1 MRYRKDQ
8 ISTTIKSDLQI
19 RFAPQ
24 DISAHS
30 GLELFRRYFSLI
42 ELNSRIRKSFQRFE
56 FSGDYSVTQVILVFI
71 ALWLTGGRRLSHIK
85 YLGCDPLVERLCGL
99 NSLPSD
105 RTVSRWLKQ
114 FTNDSLQALIELNS
128 GIVTQKMGE
137 LGLPR
142 ITAELDGTVLST
154 GDTVAWAARGYNP
167 MNRHAKS
174 YFPLLCHI
182 AQTGHFIRVQN
193 RPGNVH
199 DGKSQALTIMKE
211 VVGQLRQKFP
221 YAILEFRLD
230 SAFFR
235 EDIIKYLLSEGIEFA
250 MKVPMWKWLGVKE
263 IIQKRQRWSHP
274 KPRLDY
280 FFKNHQIDSWDI
292 EVPLHFYRMKLSD
305 KPAKGHQLD
314 FFTPDDGVY
323 EHFVL
328 ISNKSLQPQNLLD
341 FYNGRC
347 RMEANIAE
355 IKGEFAFDVIPT
367 RHYQG
372 NSAHQQISLLAYNLV
387 RNFQIDTEQVVERK
401 SGCKRTHIFE
411 FQSLKTIRFEIINA
425 AGRILKT
432 SAGKILQI
440 THNAAREKQ
449 FENIGKA
456 LDHLKAA

>member
-1 MRYRKDQ
+1 MRYRRDQ
-8 ISTTIKSDLQI
+8 ISKTIKSDLQI

-30 GLELFRRYFSLI
+30 GLELFRKYFAI
-42 ELNSRIRKSFQRFE
+42 IGLNSRIRKSFQRFE
-56 FSGDYSVTQVILVFI
+56 FSGDYSITHFILVFI
-71 ALWLTGGRRLSHIK
+71 SLWLTGGRRLSHIK

-99 NSLPSD
+99 KSLPAD
-105 RTVSRWLKQ
+105 RTVSRWLRQ
-114 FTNDSLQALIELNS
+114 FTNDSLQALVELNS
-128 GIVTQKMGE
+128 QIVVEKLAE
-137 LGLPR
+137 LELPR
-142 ITAELDGTVLST
+142 LTVELDGTVLST

-199 DGKSQALTIMKE
+199 DGKSRALVVMKE
-211 VVGQLRQKFP
+211 VVRQLKEKFP
-221 YAILEFRLD
+221 GAVIEFRLD

-235 EDIIKYLLSEGIEFA
+235 EDILKYLLSNNIEFA

-263 IIQKRQRWSHP
+263 LIQAKQHWSQP
-274 KPRLDY
+274 KSRLECFSKDHY
-280 FFKNHQIDSWDI
+280 VESWGLN
-292 EVPLHFYRMKLSD
+292 VPLHFYRRKLSD

-328 ISNKSLQPQNLLD
+328 ISNKNLQPQNLLD

-355 IKGEFAFDVIPT
+355 LKGEFAFDVIPT

-387 RNFQIDTEQVVERK
+387 RNFQMDTDQVNERK
-401 SGCKRTHIFE
+401 SGCKRTNIFE

-425 AGRILKT
+425 AGRVLNT
-432 SAGKILQI
+432 SKGKVLQI
-440 THNAAREKQ
+440 THNIAREKLYN
-449 FENIGKA
+449 NIGAA